1 MCWLV
6 QTVCP
11 SSAKKAP
18 CKSTSFTYVED
29 SRECIDYQEIKIQ
42 EQVQSLT
49 VGSIPRSIVVVLEND
64 LVDSCK
70 VEGAPSP
77 VLLLPILQITLLAH
91 PPSSTP
97 FHPPL
102 YHGTLGCAW
111 WIWYLCADFPCLCMC
126 CPVCRRGTTWL

>member
-70 VEGAPSP
+70 VQGAPPP
-77 VLLLPILQITLLAH
+77 VLLLPRPPDHYTRPHSILRPV
-91 PPSSTP
+91 PPTFVP
-97 FHPPL
+97 RYPGVRLVDLVPL
-102 YHGTLGCAW
+102 C
-111 WIWYLCADFPCLCMC
+111 
-126 CPVCRRGTTWL
+126 